1 MGGEG
6 RGGVGSVKSNVGFA
20 RKIRHLVITC
30 STFHHGFP

>member
-20 RKIRHLVITC
+20 RKIRHLVITR
-30 STFHHGFP
+30 SGFSIDF